1 MRGYKIEVDFNE
13 SPLKTKIR
21 EEMVNKLAEEW
32 NKIHNQMER
41 LSWRERDEIDDEA
54 DFHSEI
60 AEEAAANA
68 VSFALKE
75 NPSLSAEEQE
85 QIAKKEKADAIAEV
99 ERKVEEQE
107 QIAKKEK
114 ADAIAEVERK
124 VEEQE
129 QIALKEKA
137 DYYAEVERKANEPY
151 LRLEVIEELLSDL
164 GARMMRPY
172 EHWNED
178 ERYME
183 YMENRYDS
191 YGDY

>member
-1 MRGYKIEVDFNE
+1 MRGYKIEADFNE

-32 NKIHNQMER
+32 NKIHNRMER

-75 NPSLSAEEQE
+75 NPSLSAEEQK
-85 QIAKKEKADAIAEV
+85 QI
-99 ERKVEEQE
+99 EE
-107 QIAKKEK
+107 
-114 ADAIAEVERK
+114 
-124 VEEQE
+124 
-129 QIALKEKA
+129 KEKA